1 MQFQLLSTQAAP
13 KASAASTQAHRRLS
27 EADAID
33 LWIARWLRIRR
44 KDLVERYGVD
54 PRRIYEIWE
63 GAKYPAA
70 RRKALERF
78 NADYPELGDRVD
90 FGPHRRIP
98 RGPDPELQLTLFD
111 DFSPE
116 STR

>member
-1 MQFQLLSTQAAP
+1 MQFALLKSQPSSTRLPTSPGSQ
-13 KASAASTQAHRRLS
+13 RRLT
-27 EADAID
+27 ETDAID

-44 KDLVERYGVD
+44 KDLIERYGVD

-63 GAKYPAA
+63 GAKFPAA

-78 NADYPELGDRVD
+78 ERDYPNLRDRVD

-98 RGPDPELQLTLFD
+98 RGPDPELQLALFD
-111 DFSPE
+111 DFPPASA
-116 STR
+116 R